1 MGGTTMDIS
10 AEIDAIQAA
19 SQGSELRQ
27 PLVDALNIL
36 NSGSLPAVTTSDAGK
51 ILKVGANGWEVG
63 EKTGYMPVPTATK
76 QITENGSYDVTDFAN
91 AQVYVSGGS
100 GGISILS
107 GTGTPSNNIG
117 INGQIYLQYG
127 FVSFSSFLVYKEAS
141 MSITPNQNNIVF
153 DYLGGAAIGGQAY
166 KQFDLTDIN
175 EISFSITSGHHSYNN
190 YQTDR
195 FAPLV
200 VIENTVNPANNFVAN
215 TLPYIP
221 GSRISTNDTTINLTV
236 DVSSY
241 TGNYWI
247 VFCSYGCDSTVDSL
261 SFGNLIMQPYCKVNG
276 VWQNLIGIDI
286 SNVNLGT

>member
-1 MGGTTMDIS
+1 MDIS
-10 AEIDAIQAA
+10 TEVAAIQAA

-27 PLVDALNIL
+27 PLVDALTKL
-36 NSGSLPAVTTSDAGK
+36 NSGSLPAVTASDVGK

-63 EKTGYMPVPTATK
+63 EKSGYMPVPTATK
-76 QITENGSYDVTDFAN
+76 QIVENGTYDVTDFSSAI
-91 AQVYVSGGS
+91 VSVSGGG

-107 GTGTPSNNIG
+107 GTNTPSNSIG
-117 INGQIYLQYG
+117 VNGQIYLQYG
-127 FVSFSSFLVYKEAS
+127 PIDFSSFLVYKESS

-153 DYLGGAAIGGQAY
+153 DYLSGVYIGGQAY
-166 KQFDLTDIN
+166 KQFDLTNID
-175 EISFSITSGHHSYNN
+175 EISFSITSGHHSYDN
-190 YQTDR
+190 YQTER
-195 FAPLV
+195 FSPLV
-200 VIENTVNPANNFVAN
+200 VIENTVNPANYFVAS

-261 SFGNLIMQPYCKVNG
+261 IVGNTISQPYCKVNG
-276 VWQNLIGIDI
+276 VWQDLVGTDI
-286 SNVNLGT
+286 SNVNLGA